1 MISASSNHFELFG
14 LPTSFRIDTEA
25 LDRAYRALQTQVHP
39 DRHAGGSDVERRLA
53 MQTSTRV
60 NAAYQALKDPIERAR
75 YLLELRGIDALDETD
90 TRLSTAFLEQQ
101 LTRRERAA
109 HAADTENLGA
119 LDAILLEVRGEIR
132 ARQEQLAALLD
143 GDATEP
149 ARNAVREL
157 RFLAKVAA
165 DVESML
171 AALD

>member
-1 MISASSNHFELFG
+1 MASASTNHFELFG
-14 LPTSFRIDTEA
+14 LPTSFRIDADA
-25 LDRAYRALQTQVHP
+25 LDRAYRALQAEVHP
-39 DRHAGGSDVERRLA
+39 DRHAGGSDVDRRIA

-75 YLLELRGIDALDETD
+75 YLLQLRGIDALEETD
-90 TRLSTAFLEQQ
+90 TKLSIEFLEQQ

-109 HAADTENLGA
+109 AAADTENVA
-119 LDAILLEVRGEIR
+119 VLDEILAEVRVEIR
-132 ARQEQLAALLD
+132 ARQERLAALLED
-143 GDATEP
+143 EATEP
-149 ARNAVREL
+149 ARAAVREL